1 MAEYEIEPIPGL
13 PEPLPPGEHILWQGA
28 PGWWALAR
36 GAFHLRAL
44 AWYFLA
50 LIAWAGIS
58 ALLSRD
64 AVQSTAILLPALGLV
79 AGALVGGLAW
89 MAARSTRYTIT
100 NRRVVLRIGMAF
112 PITLNLPFNAI
123 QSAELR
129 READGSGDI
138 FLRLLPGPQKI
149 GWYLLWPHARPWQLS
164 RPQPALRAL
173 TEVTAPA
180 QVLARALAGAASLPV
195 VPLDAGAAQSAAS
208 PASAVV
214 A

>member
-13 PEPLPPGEHILWQGA
+13 PEPLPSGEHILWQGA

-44 AWYFLA
+44 AWYFAA
-50 LIAWAGIS
+50 LIAWAGAT

-64 AVQSTAILLPALGLV
+64 AVQSTAILLPALGAA

-89 MAARSTRYTIT
+89 MAARSSRYTIT
-100 NRRVVLRIGMAF
+100 NRRVVLRIGMAL
-112 PITLNLPFNAI
+112 PITLNLPFSAI

-138 FLRLLPGPQKI
+138 YLKLMPGPQRI

-164 RPQPALRAL
+164 KPQPALRAL
-173 TEVTAPA
+173 AEVTAPA
-180 QVLARALAGAASLPV
+180 QVLARALAAAAALPV
-195 VPLDAGAAQSAAS
+195 VPVAAAAAQPAAS
-208 PASAVV
+208 ATTAV
-214 A
+214 AA